1 MSEVTRGLL
10 TFVRDCAHIR
20 IEAHAKR
27 NITRASDAERRDL
40 LLDPAKFATSHQRT
54 LIERSSQ
61 SKIPNERT
69 RTP

>member
-10 TFVRDCAHIR
+10 TFVRDRAHIR

-40 LLDPAKFATSHQRT
+40 LDPAKFATSHKRT